1 MLNNR
6 MKIFLTALLLLL
18 SIPGSSSGM
27 DHEHTTGN
35 VRVDCYPDKG
45 PCVKTIEDRDVQI
58 VFDIIPKPVRVM
70 TDLVFTIAVKK
81 SAEPVTDA
89 DVTLD
94 LTMPGMFMGMNRPPV
109 KHMRDGMYEG
119 KGVIPACPHGGK
131 IWKAEVTVKRD
142 GRSETVSYIFEV
154 K

>member
-6 MKIFLTALLLLL
+6 MIIFLTVLLLLL

-27 DHEHTTGN
+27 DHEHATGN
-35 VRVDCYPDKG
+35 VRVDCSPDKG
-45 PCVKTIEDRDVQI
+45 PCIKTIEDLDVQI
-58 VFDIIPKPVRVM
+58 VFDIHPKPVRVM

-81 SAEPVTDA
+81 SATPVTDA
-89 DVTLD
+89 DITLD
-94 LTMPGMFMGMNRPPV
+94 LTMPGMFMGINRPTI
-109 KHMRDGMYEG
+109 KHTKGGMYEG

-131 IWKAEVTVKRD
+131 IWKAEVTVELD
-142 GRSETVSYIFEV
+142 NAPVSVSYVFEV